1 MIRRPPRSTRTDT
14 LFPYTTLFRSPSG
27 KIEIFSETV
36 DGFGYDGGPAHP
48 VWREPDEWLGAP
60 LAERFPLHLMSN
72 QPRTRL
78 HSQLDP
84 GSVSRG
90 SKIADREPITIH
102 PDDAAARGI
111 GDGDVVRV
119 WNDRGSCLAG
129 VIVSDVVIP
138 GVVQLSTGAWFDPE
152 HPGRSGGLEI
162 GRAHV

>member
-36 DGFGYDGGPAHP
+36 DGFGYDDCPGHP

-78 HSQLDP
+78 HSQLAP
-84 GSVSRG
+84 GPVSRG
-90 SKIADREPITIH
+90 SQIHARTPITIH
-102 PDDAAARGI
+102 PDHPAPRGLSH
-111 GDGDVVRV
+111 GTNPTSVR
-119 WNDRGSCLAG
+119 RG
-129 VIVSDVVIP
+129 
-138 GVVQLSTGAWFDPE
+138 TT
-152 HPGRSGGLEI
+152 
-162 GRAHV
+162 